1 MHLTTNALVLREVNY
16 KESDKILTLL
26 TEEEGKL
33 TVSAWGCRKK
43 GSPIAAAC
51 QLLAWGEFTL
61 YEFNGLWS
69 VKETAS
75 ERLFDGIRSVL
86 EKVALA
92 SYFAEVT
99 EALAEEGQPD
109 PGLLS
114 VTLNCLHALDKLN
127 LPLPQVKTAYEWRAM
142 ALAGYEPQLA
152 RCGVCGREQPR
163 QPHIHLGEGTVHCAA
178 CRDRMGEGISLPLSA
193 AALAKELA
201 VSRQIIVGDVALLR
215 ANAVRAG
222 VSEIVQRGNSLR
234 MVIADF
240 KPEALAAICSSPKY
254 RQRLKLAAGDV
265 PALTLALKKGEPVL
279 ETALTLVEDLRLASE
294 GREMPEMVK
303 K

>member
-178 CRDRMGEGISLPLSA
+178 CREQLGEGVSMPLTAGSL
-193 AALAKELA
+193 AAL
-201 VSRQIIVGDVALLR
+201 RHIVWGPRKRLLSFR
-215 ANAVRAG
+215 AD
-222 VSEIVQRGNSLR
+222 EESLR
-234 MVIADF
+234 
-240 KPEALAAICSSPKY
+240 
-254 RQRLKLAAGDV
+254 RLSD
-265 PALTLALKKGEPVL
+265 
-279 ETALTLVEDLRLASE
+279 ASE
-294 GREMPEMVK
+294 AYLMTRLERGFRTMDFYKAITYKPAARPPRES
-303 K
+303 

>member
-26 TEEEGKL
+26 TEKEGKL
-33 TVSAWGCRKK
+33 TVSARGCRKK

-127 LPLPQVKTAYEWRAM
+127 QIGRAH
-142 ALAGYEPQLA
+142 
-152 RCGVCGREQPR
+152 V
-163 QPHIHLGEGTVHCAA
+163 
-178 CRDRMGEGISLPLSA
+178 
-193 AALAKELA
+193 
-201 VSRQIIVGDVALLR
+201 
-215 ANAVRAG
+215 
-222 VSEIVQRGNSLR
+222 
-234 MVIADF
+234 
-240 KPEALAAICSSPKY
+240 
-254 RQRLKLAAGDV
+254 
-265 PALTLALKKGEPVL
+265 
-279 ETALTLVEDLRLASE
+279 
-294 GREMPEMVK
+294 
-303 K
+303 